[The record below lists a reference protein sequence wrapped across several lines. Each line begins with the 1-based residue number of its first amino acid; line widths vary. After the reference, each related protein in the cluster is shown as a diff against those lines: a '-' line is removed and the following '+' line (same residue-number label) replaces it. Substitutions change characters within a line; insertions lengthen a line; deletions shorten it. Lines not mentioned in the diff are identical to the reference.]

1 MIALSTSWY
10 SIDRFDVR
18 KMLTEIKLTGVDAI
32 EIGYNFTRSQ
42 LDELQKLLPEF
53 GLKVLSVHNFSPS
66 PDPVRGRFFTDLYRI
81 SSLDEQER
89 RLSVDYT
96 KHTIDTACRFG
107 AQAVVVH
114 AGTVETVTEQSK
126 TLIRL
131 CHDMKQQDEAYKKVL
146 QDFISLRER
155 EKVPYIEA
163 AMKSLREIMDHA
175 FQSGI
180 KIGVETR
187 YYPNEIPNFEEI
199 GFFLQAFYDKGL
211 RYWHDAG
218 HAEVN
223 HRLGLS
229 SHVAYLKSYGDY
241 LQGMHLHDVIELH
254 DHLAPFTG
262 TIEYSFILPYL
273 KPNVFKVIEAH
284 SPASVDQI
292 KKAVEFLSAA

>member
-18 KMLTEIKLTGVDAI
+18 KMLTEIKACGVDSI
-32 EIGYNFTRSQ
+32 EIGYNFTREN
-42 LDELQKLLPEF
+42 LNELEKLLPEF
-53 GLKVLSVHNFSPS
+53 GLKVLSVHNFSPA

-81 SSLDEQER
+81 SSLNEDER
-89 RLSVDYT
+89 RKSVDFT
-96 KHTIDTACRFG
+96 KQTIDTACRFG

-114 AGTVETVTEQSK
+114 AGTVESVTEQSRN
-126 TLIRL
+126 LIRA
-131 CHDMKQQDEAYKKVL
+131 CHDLKQSDEAYKKVKE
-146 QDFISLRER
+146 DFIALREKER
-155 EKVPYIEA
+155 GPYVDS
-163 AMKSLREIMDHA
+163 AMRSLKEIMDHA
-175 FQSGI
+175 FQAGI
-180 KIGVETR
+180 RIGAETR
-187 YYPNEIPNFEEI
+187 YYPNEIPNFEEV

-262 TIEYSFILPYL
+262 TIDYSFILPYL
-273 KPNVFKVIEAH
+273 KPDVFKVIEAH
-284 SPASVDQI
+284 SPATVDQV
-292 KKAVEFLSAA
+292 KKAVEFLSV